1 MYKYIHK
8 NIFIYQTIRLL
19 KWKFWVWRTVHW
31 RSSRT
36 SSSTIFNRKERR
48 GKSAMRFVALTAKR
62 QDISFCYMRQVACL
76 LKKKSMWYY
85 KVASAEYFRGFPEL
99 MQTLFKNTSL
109 DCMLYLSHCAAILS
123 SLPLFLGNF
132 PGLGWA
138 QGWKIPGWTSSK
150 QSESAACP
158 HSTQGNSAEMR
169 GRETSTNLPTLK
181 VTKDLKCTCDRRNCI
196 IWHPSTK
203 NCAKGWRKRRKCCE
217 KLRGCSTRLKRF
229 VVNGLWLKKTWW
241 FSSSV
246 VERCF
251 AVAAH

>member
-1 MYKYIHK
+1 MKNGALKVIKNKLKHNFQQKREKGKISYEVCSLDSKASGHK
-8 NIFIYQTIRLL
+8 LL
-19 KWKFWVWRTVHW
+19 LHEA
-31 RSSRT
+31 SCMS
-36 SSSTIFNRKERR
+36 I
-48 GKSAMRFVALTAKR
+48 
-62 QDISFCYMRQVACL
+62 
-76 LKKKSMWYY
+76 KKKSMWYY

-109 DCMLYLSHCAAILS
+109 DRTLYLSHCAAILS

-138 QGWKIPGWTSSK
+138 QGWKIPRWTSSK

-229 VVNGLWLKKTWW
+229 VVDGLWLKKTWW